1 MGFVHLHL
9 HTEYSLLDGE
19 CRLRDIPD
27 AVIRAGQSAVAITDH
42 GVMYGAVDF
51 YKSCREKGVKPIIG
65 CEVYVAPRSMDRKD
79 RLLDSDCFH
88 LTLLVRNAEGYRNLN
103 AIVSKAFTQGFYRK
117 PRTDIE
123 TLRTHADGL
132 TALSGCLSGAVP
144 KAILA
149 HDMSLARERALIYK
163 SIFGRHFYFELQRHG
178 IEGQQEVNDALI
190 NFSRELGIPLAA
202 TNDVHYT
209 SRADAPVQKLLSAI
223 ATGNTV
229 EDTGFGM
236 QGSEHYIKSTSEM
249 ESLFAD
255 IPEATENTVRIADEC
270 DFEFDFKTMHL
281 PAYRVPAPYNA
292 GSYLK
297 KLCEEGFETLSR
309 SGAIPDEAAYRERM
323 EYELSVIGGMGFNDY
338 YLIVWDFVN
347 YARSRSIPVGPG
359 RGSGVGSLC
368 AYLLGIT
375 RVDPIRYGLLFE
387 RFLNPERVSMPDF
400 DIDFC
405 DERRGEVIEYVA
417 AKYGANHVAQ
427 IITFGTLAC
436 RQAVRDA
443 GRALGMSY
451 ASVDAV
457 AKMIPRYSGV
467 TLVEALAA
475 NPELKSRAEND
486 PQAKKLIEYAMKLEG
501 RPRNSSTHATGVVI
515 TDEPL
520 TRYLPLA
527 KNDETV
533 VTQFTMNTVAELGL
547 LKIDFLGLRFLT
559 IIRNAEAEI
568 GVAVPGFSAE
578 NIPYDDTATYDLL
591 SAGRSVGL
599 FQLESEGMRNLLVRL
614 KPRNLEDIISVISL
628 YRPGPALSIDTFL
641 KNRAFPER
649 AEYAA
654 PCLREILG
662 TTCGVMLYQE
672 QVMQVCRVMAGYTYG
687 HADIVRRAMAKKK
700 PEVMEKERESFVSGA
715 SENGTPRDV
724 AEKVFDTMSEFAK
737 YAFNKSHAAAYAVVA
752 YRTAYLKAHYPRE
765 YMCALLNT
773 VMGYNEKVGE
783 YIADC
788 AEMGIPLLPPCVN
801 RSMAGFSPEGKGIR
815 FGLAAIKNVGGLF
828 AEKIITSRGENGFSS
843 VESLLERVG
852 GSGNTKAF
860 ESLALAGALDCFG
873 IKRSRLVAEM
883 QKALETVT
891 RERGRNSEGQQ
902 SLFGG
907 AEDDGS
913 AFVFPDADIPELSRA
928 AMLSG
933 EKESTG
939 LYFSGHPL
947 DGYSE
952 TIKQIGALSS
962 VQIRHWLESG
972 GIKKQDTI
980 KFVGLV
986 TKKHTKVTKKND
998 IMAFVTAEDDRG
1010 EIEIT
1015 VFPKTLVT
1023 FGALLNENSV
1033 LVFEGN
1039 PELRE
1044 QPGEEAAEHI
1054 GMLLKSVYKPSEAP
1068 AAIPAAGSE
1077 KEKKSVYIKVTAEN
1091 AARLDDALAIA
1102 AMSGGSARIVV
1113 YFEREH
1119 RLCAVRGKSADPGES
1134 TVGKLKTIMGEA
1146 NVAVR

>member
-19 CRLRDIPD
+19 CRVSDIPD
-27 AVIRAGQSAVAITDH
+27 AVIRAGQNAVAITDH

-51 YKSCREKGVKPIIG
+51 YKSCREKGIKPIIG
-65 CEVYVAPRSMDRKD
+65 CEVYVAPRSMEQKD
-79 RLLDSDCFH
+79 RLLDSDYFH

-103 AIVSKAFTQGFYRK
+103 SIVSKAFTQGFYRK
-117 PRTDIE
+117 PRTDLE
-123 TLRTHADGL
+123 TLRRHSEGL
-132 TALSGCLSGAVP
+132 TALSGCISGAVP

-149 HDMSLARERALIYK
+149 RDMSLARERALVYK
-163 SIFGRHFYFELQRHG
+163 EIFGRHFYFELQRHG
-178 IEGQQEVNDALI
+178 IEGQREVNAALV
-190 NFSRELGIPLAA
+190 NFSRELGIPLVA

-209 SRADAPVQKLLSAI
+209 TRADAPVQKLLSAI

-236 QGSEHYIKSTSEM
+236 QGSEHYIKSSSEM

-270 DFEFDFKTMHL
+270 DFDFDFETMHL

-297 KLCEEGFETLSR
+297 KLCADGFDTLLR

-405 DERRGEVIEYVA
+405 DERRGEVIEYVT

-451 ASVDAV
+451 AAVDEL
-457 AKMIPRYSGV
+457 AKMIPRYGGV
-467 TLVEALAA
+467 TLAEALAA

-486 PQAKKLIEYAMKLEG
+486 PQAKKLIDYAMKLEG

-520 TRYLPLA
+520 VNYLPLA

-533 VTQFTMNTVAELGL
+533 VTQFTMNTVASLGL

-568 GVAVPGFSAE
+568 CRSVPGFSAE
-578 NIPYDDTATYDLL
+578 NIPYDDAATYDLL
-591 SAGRSVGL
+591 SRGRSVGL

-614 KPRNLEDIISVISL
+614 KPRDLEDIISVISL
-628 YRPGPALSIDTFL
+628 YRPGPAMSIDTFL
-641 KNRAFPER
+641 KNRADPEGT
-649 AEYAA
+649 EYAA
-654 PCLREILG
+654 PCLRGILG

-715 SENGTPRDV
+715 LANGNTREV

-783 YIADC
+783 YISDC

-801 RSMAGFSPEGKGIR
+801 RSMTGFSPEGEGIR

-828 AEKIITSRGENGFSS
+828 AERIIASRGEKGFSS

-852 GSGNTKAF
+852 GSGNAKAF

-873 IKRSRLVAEM
+873 IKRSRLVAGM

-891 RERGRNSEGQQ
+891 RERGRNSERQQ

-907 AEDDGS
+907 AGDEA
-913 AFVFPDADIPELSRA
+913 AFVFPAADIPELSRA

-947 DGYSE
+947 DGFSGA
-952 TIKQIGALSS
+952 IKELGALNSP
-962 VQIRHWLESG
+962 QIRHGLESG
-972 GIKKQDTI
+972 GITKRDTI

-986 TKKHTKVTKKND
+986 TNKRTKVTKKND

-1010 EIEIT
+1010 ELEIT
-1015 VFPKTLVT
+1015 VFPKTLIAY
-1023 FGALLNENSV
+1023 GALLEEGSV
-1033 LVFEGN
+1033 LVFEGS

-1044 QPGEEAAEHI
+1044 QPGEASAEHI
-1054 GMLLKSVYKPSEAP
+1054 GMLLKSVYKPTEP
-1068 AAIPAAGSE
+1068 PAAGTGSTE
-1077 KEKKSVYIKVTAEN
+1077 EQKKSVYIKVTVEN
-1091 AARLDDALAIA
+1091 AARLDDALATA
-1102 AMSGGSARIVV
+1102 ETFGGNARIIV

-1119 RLCAVRGKSADPGES
+1119 RLCAVRGKSTDAGEAS
-1134 TVGKLKTIMGEA
+1134 VGKLKTIMGEA

>member
-19 CRLRDIPD
+19 CRVSDIPD

-51 YKSCREKGVKPIIG
+51 YKSCREKGIKPIIG
-65 CEVYVAPRSMDRKD
+65 CEVYVAPRSMEQKD
-79 RLLDSDCFH
+79 RLLDSDYFH

-103 AIVSKAFTQGFYRK
+103 SIVSKAFTQGFYRK
-117 PRTDIE
+117 PRTDLE
-123 TLRTHADGL
+123 TLRRHSEGL
-132 TALSGCLSGAVP
+132 TALSGCISGAVP

-149 HDMSLARERALIYK
+149 RDMSLARERALVYK
-163 SIFGRHFYFELQRHG
+163 EIFGRHFYFELQRHG
-178 IEGQQEVNDALI
+178 IEGQREVNAALV
-190 NFSRELGIPLAA
+190 NFSHELGIPLVA

-209 SRADAPVQKLLSAI
+209 TRADAPVQKLLSAI

-236 QGSEHYIKSTSEM
+236 QGSEHYIKSSSEM

-270 DFEFDFKTMHL
+270 DFDFDFETMHL

-297 KLCEEGFETLSR
+297 KLCADGFDTLLR

-405 DERRGEVIEYVA
+405 DERRGEVIEYVT

-451 ASVDAV
+451 AAVDEL
-457 AKMIPRYSGV
+457 AKMIPRYGGV
-467 TLVEALAA
+467 TLAEALAA

-486 PQAKKLIEYAMKLEG
+486 PQAKKLIDYAMKLEG

-520 TRYLPLA
+520 VNYLPLA

-533 VTQFTMNTVAELGL
+533 VTQFTMNTVASLGL

-568 GVAVPGFSAE
+568 CRSVPGFSAE
-578 NIPYDDTATYDLL
+578 NIPYDDAATYDLL
-591 SAGRSVGL
+591 SCGRSVGL

-614 KPRNLEDIISVISL
+614 KPRDLEDIISVISL
-628 YRPGPALSIDTFL
+628 YRPGPAMSIDTFL
-641 KNRAFPER
+641 KNRADPEGT
-649 AEYAA
+649 EYAA
-654 PCLREILG
+654 PCLRGILG

-715 SENGTPRDV
+715 LANGNTREV

-783 YIADC
+783 YISDC

-801 RSMAGFSPEGKGIR
+801 RSMTGFSPEGEGIL

-828 AEKIITSRGENGFSS
+828 AERIIASRGEKGFSS

-852 GSGNTKAF
+852 GSGNAKAF

-873 IKRSRLVAEM
+873 IKRSRLVAGM

-902 SLFGG
+902 SLFGDAG
-907 AEDDGS
+907 DEA
-913 AFVFPDADIPELSRA
+913 AFVFPAADIPELSRA

-947 DGYSE
+947 DGFSGA
-952 TIKQIGALSS
+952 IKELGALNSP
-962 VQIRHWLESG
+962 QIRHGLESG
-972 GIKKQDTI
+972 GITKRDTI

-986 TKKHTKVTKKND
+986 TNKRTKVTKKND

-1010 EIEIT
+1010 ELEIT
-1015 VFPKTLVT
+1015 VFPKTLIAY
-1023 FGALLNENSV
+1023 GALLEEGSV
-1033 LVFEGN
+1033 LVFEGS

-1044 QPGEEAAEHI
+1044 QPGEASAEHI
-1054 GMLLKSVYKPSEAP
+1054 GMLLKSVYKPTEP
-1068 AAIPAAGSE
+1068 PAAGTGSTE
-1077 KEKKSVYIKVTAEN
+1077 EQKKSVYIKVTAEN
-1091 AARLDDALAIA
+1091 AARLDDALATA
-1102 AMSGGSARIVV
+1102 ETFGGNARIIV

-1119 RLCAVRGKSADPGES
+1119 RLCAVRGKSTDAGEAA
-1134 TVGKLKTIMGEA
+1134 VGKLKTIMGEA

>member
-1 MGFVHLHL
+1 MSFVHLHV
-9 HTEYSLLDGE
+9 HTEFSLLDGA
-19 CRLRDIPD
+19 CRIERLAKRIKQL
-27 AVIRAGQSAVAITDH
+27 GQTAVAITDH

-51 YKSCREKGVKPIIG
+51 YKSCREKGIKPIIG
-65 CEVYVAPRSMDRKD
+65 CEVYVAPRSMEQKD
-79 RLLDSDCFH
+79 RLLDSDYFH

-103 AIVSKAFTQGFYRK
+103 SIVSKAFTQGFYRK
-117 PRTDIE
+117 PRTDLE
-123 TLRTHADGL
+123 TLRRHSEGL
-132 TALSGCLSGAVP
+132 TALSGCISGAVP

-149 HDMSLARERALIYK
+149 RDMSLARERALVYK
-163 SIFGRHFYFELQRHG
+163 EIFGRHFYFELQRHG
-178 IEGQQEVNDALI
+178 IEGQREVNAALV
-190 NFSRELGIPLAA
+190 NFSRELGIPLVA

-209 SRADAPVQKLLSAI
+209 TRADAPVQKLLSAI

-236 QGSEHYIKSTSEM
+236 QGSEHYIKSSSEM

-270 DFEFDFKTMHL
+270 DFDFDFETMHL

-297 KLCEEGFETLSR
+297 KLCADGFDTLLR

-405 DERRGEVIEYVA
+405 DERRGEVIEYVT

-451 ASVDAV
+451 AAVDEL
-457 AKMIPRYSGV
+457 AKMIPRYGGV
-467 TLVEALAA
+467 TLAEALAA

-486 PQAKKLIEYAMKLEG
+486 PQAKKLIDYAMKLEG

-520 TRYLPLA
+520 VNYLPLA

-533 VTQFTMNTVAELGL
+533 VTQFTMNTVASLGL

-568 GVAVPGFSAE
+568 CRSVPGFSAE
-578 NIPYDDTATYDLL
+578 NIPYDDAATYDLL
-591 SAGRSVGL
+591 SCGRSVGL

-614 KPRNLEDIISVISL
+614 KPRDLEDIISVISL
-628 YRPGPALSIDTFL
+628 YRPGPAMSIDTFL
-641 KNRAFPER
+641 KNRADPEGT
-649 AEYAA
+649 EYAA
-654 PCLREILG
+654 PCLRGILG

-715 SENGTPRDV
+715 LANGNTREV

-752 YRTAYLKAHYPRE
+752 YRTAYLKAHHPRE

-783 YIADC
+783 YISDC

-801 RSMAGFSPEGKGIR
+801 RSMTGFSPEGEGIR

-828 AEKIITSRGENGFSS
+828 AERIIASRGEKGFSS

-852 GSGNTKAF
+852 GSGNAKAF

-873 IKRSRLVAEM
+873 IKRSRLVAGM

-907 AEDDGS
+907 AGDEA
-913 AFVFPDADIPELSRA
+913 AFVFPAADIPELSRA

-947 DGYSE
+947 DGFSGA
-952 TIKQIGALSS
+952 IKELGALNSP
-962 VQIRHWLESG
+962 QIRHGLESG
-972 GIKKQDTI
+972 GITKQDTI

-986 TKKHTKVTKKND
+986 TNKRTKVTKKND

-1010 EIEIT
+1010 ELEIT
-1015 VFPKTLVT
+1015 VFPKTLIAY
-1023 FGALLNENSV
+1023 GALLEEGSV
-1033 LVFEGN
+1033 LVFEGS

-1044 QPGEEAAEHI
+1044 QPGEASAEHI
-1054 GMLLKSVYKPSEAP
+1054 GMLLKSVYKPTEP
-1068 AAIPAAGSE
+1068 PAAGTGSTE
-1077 KEKKSVYIKVTAEN
+1077 EQKKSVYIKVTAEN
-1091 AARLDDALAIA
+1091 AARLDDALATA
-1102 AMSGGSARIVV
+1102 ETFGGNARIIV

-1119 RLCAVRGKSADPGES
+1119 RLCAVRGKSTDAGEAS
-1134 TVGKLKTIMGEA
+1134 VGKLKTIMGEA

>member
-19 CRLRDIPD
+19 CRVSDIPD

-51 YKSCREKGVKPIIG
+51 YKSCREKGIKPIIG
-65 CEVYVAPRSMDRKD
+65 CEVYVAPRSMEQKD
-79 RLLDSDCFH
+79 RLLDSDYFH

-103 AIVSKAFTQGFYRK
+103 SIVSKAFTQGFYRK
-117 PRTDIE
+117 PRTDLE
-123 TLRTHADGL
+123 TLRRHSDGL
-132 TALSGCLSGAVP
+132 TALSGCISGAVP

-149 HDMSLARERALIYK
+149 HDMSLARERALAYK
-163 SIFGRHFYFELQRHG
+163 EIFGRHFYFELQRHG
-178 IEGQQEVNDALI
+178 IEGQREVNAALV
-190 NFSRELGIPLAA
+190 NFSRELGIPLVA

-209 SRADAPVQKLLSAI
+209 TRADAPVQKLLSAI

-236 QGSEHYIKSTSEM
+236 QGSEHYIKSSSEM

-270 DFEFDFKTMHL
+270 DFDFDFETMHL

-297 KLCEEGFETLSR
+297 KLCADGFDTLLR

-347 YARSRSIPVGPG
+347 YARLRSIPVGPG

-405 DERRGEVIEYVA
+405 DERRGEVIEYVT

-451 ASVDAV
+451 AAVDEL
-457 AKMIPRYSGV
+457 AKMIPRYGGV
-467 TLVEALAA
+467 TLAEALAA

-486 PQAKKLIEYAMKLEG
+486 PQAKKLFDYAMKLEG

-520 TRYLPLA
+520 VNYLPLA

-533 VTQFTMNTVAELGL
+533 VTQFTMNTVASLGL

-568 GVAVPGFSAE
+568 CRSVPGFSAE

-591 SAGRSVGL
+591 SRGRSVGL

-614 KPRNLEDIISVISL
+614 KPRDLEDIISVISL
-628 YRPGPALSIDTFL
+628 YRPGPAMSIDTFL
-641 KNRAFPER
+641 KNRADPEGT
-649 AEYAA
+649 EYAA
-654 PCLREILG
+654 PCLRGILG

-715 SENGTPRDV
+715 LANGNTREV

-783 YIADC
+783 YISDC

-801 RSMAGFSPEGKGIR
+801 RSMTGFSPEGKGIR

-828 AEKIITSRGENGFSS
+828 AEKIIASRGEKGFSS

-852 GSGNTKAF
+852 GSGNAKAF

-873 IKRSRLVAEM
+873 IKRSRLVAGM

-907 AEDDGS
+907 AGDEA
-913 AFVFPDADIPELSRA
+913 AFVFPAADIPELSRA
-928 AMLSG
+928 AILSG

-947 DGYSE
+947 DGFSGA
-952 TIKQIGALSS
+952 IKELGALNSP
-962 VQIRHWLESG
+962 QIRHGLESG
-972 GIKKQDTI
+972 GITKRDTI

-986 TKKHTKVTKKND
+986 TKKRTKVTKKND

-1010 EIEIT
+1010 ELEIT
-1015 VFPKTLVT
+1015 VFPKTLIAY
-1023 FGALLNENSV
+1023 GALLEEGSV
-1033 LVFEGN
+1033 LVFEGS

-1054 GMLLKSVYKPSEAP
+1054 GMLLKSVYRPAEP
-1068 AAIPAAGSE
+1068 AAAGTGGAE
-1077 KEKKSVYIKVTAEN
+1077 EPKKSVYIKVTAEN
-1091 AARLDDALAIA
+1091 AARLDDALATA
-1102 AMSGGSARIVV
+1102 ETFGGNARIIV

-1119 RLCAVRGKSADPGES
+1119 RLCAVRGKSTDAGEAS
-1134 TVGKLKTIMGEA
+1134 VGKLKMIMGEA

>member
-19 CRLRDIPD
+19 CRVSDIPD

-51 YKSCREKGVKPIIG
+51 YKSCREKGIKPIIG
-65 CEVYVAPRSMDRKD
+65 CEVYVAPRSMEQKD
-79 RLLDSDCFH
+79 RLLDSDYFH

-103 AIVSKAFTQGFYRK
+103 SIVSKAFTQGFYRK
-117 PRTDIE
+117 PRTDLE
-123 TLRTHADGL
+123 TLRRHSEGI
-132 TALSGCLSGAVP
+132 TALSGCISGAVP

-149 HDMSLARERALIYK
+149 RDMSLARERALVYK
-163 SIFGRHFYFELQRHG
+163 EIFGRHFYFELQRHG
-178 IEGQQEVNDALI
+178 IEGQREVNAALV
-190 NFSRELGIPLAA
+190 NFSRELGIPLVA

-209 SRADAPVQKLLSAI
+209 TRADAPVQKLLSAI

-236 QGSEHYIKSTSEM
+236 QGSEHYIKSSSEM

-270 DFEFDFKTMHL
+270 DFDFDFETMHL

-297 KLCEEGFETLSR
+297 KLCADGFDTLLR

-405 DERRGEVIEYVA
+405 DERRGEVIEYVT

-451 ASVDAV
+451 AAVDEL
-457 AKMIPRYSGV
+457 AKMIPRYGGV
-467 TLVEALAA
+467 TLAEALAA

-486 PQAKKLIEYAMKLEG
+486 PQAKKLIDYAMKLEG

-520 TRYLPLA
+520 VNYLPLA

-533 VTQFTMNTVAELGL
+533 VTQFTMNSVASLGL

-568 GVAVPGFSAE
+568 CRSVPGFSAE
-578 NIPYDDTATYDLL
+578 NIPYDDAATYDLL
-591 SAGRSVGL
+591 SRGRSVGL

-614 KPRNLEDIISVISL
+614 KPRDLEDIISVISL
-628 YRPGPALSIDTFL
+628 YRPGPAMSIDTFL
-641 KNRAFPER
+641 KNRADPEGT
-649 AEYAA
+649 EYAA
-654 PCLREILG
+654 PCLRGILG

-715 SENGTPRDV
+715 LANGNTREV

-783 YIADC
+783 YISDC

-801 RSMAGFSPEGKGIR
+801 RSMTGFSPEGEGIR

-828 AEKIITSRGENGFSS
+828 AERIIASRGEKGFSS

-852 GSGNTKAF
+852 GSGNAKAF

-873 IKRSRLVAEM
+873 IKRSRLVAGM

-907 AEDDGS
+907 VGDEA
-913 AFVFPDADIPELSRA
+913 AFVFPAADIPELSRA

-947 DGYSE
+947 DGFSGA
-952 TIKQIGALSS
+952 IKELGALNSP
-962 VQIRHWLESG
+962 QIRHRLESG
-972 GIKKQDTI
+972 GITKRDTI

-986 TKKHTKVTKKND
+986 TNKRTKVTKKND

-1010 EIEIT
+1010 ELEIT
-1015 VFPKTLVT
+1015 VFPKTLIAY
-1023 FGALLNENSV
+1023 GALLEEGSV
-1033 LVFEGN
+1033 LVFEGS

-1044 QPGEEAAEHI
+1044 QPGEASAEHI
-1054 GMLLKSVYKPSEAP
+1054 GMLLKSVYKPTEP
-1068 AAIPAAGSE
+1068 PAAGTGSTE
-1077 KEKKSVYIKVTAEN
+1077 EQKKSVYIKVTAEN
-1091 AARLDDALAIA
+1091 AARLDDALATA
-1102 AMSGGSARIVV
+1102 ETFGGNARIIV

-1119 RLCAVRGKSADPGES
+1119 RLCAVRGKSTDAGEAS
-1134 TVGKLKTIMGEA
+1134 VGKLKTIMGEA

>member
-19 CRLRDIPD
+19 CRVSDIPD

-51 YKSCREKGVKPIIG
+51 YKSCREKGIKPIIG
-65 CEVYVAPRSMDRKD
+65 CEVYVAPRSMEQKD
-79 RLLDSDCFH
+79 RLLDSDYFH

-103 AIVSKAFTQGFYRK
+103 SIVSKAFTQGFYRK
-117 PRTDIE
+117 PRTDLE
-123 TLRTHADGL
+123 TLRRHSEGI
-132 TALSGCLSGAVP
+132 TALSGCISGAVP

-149 HDMSLARERALIYK
+149 RDMSLARERALVYK
-163 SIFGRHFYFELQRHG
+163 EIFGRHFYFELQRHG
-178 IEGQQEVNDALI
+178 IEGQREVNAALV
-190 NFSRELGIPLAA
+190 NFSRELGIPLVA

-209 SRADAPVQKLLSAI
+209 TRADAPVQKLLSAI
-223 ATGNTV
+223 VTGNTV

-236 QGSEHYIKSTSEM
+236 QGSEHYIKSSSEM

-270 DFEFDFKTMHL
+270 DFDFDFETMHL

-297 KLCEEGFETLSR
+297 KLCADGFDTLLR

-405 DERRGEVIEYVA
+405 DERRGEVIEYVT

-451 ASVDAV
+451 AAVDEL
-457 AKMIPRYSGV
+457 AKMIPRYGGV
-467 TLVEALAA
+467 TLAEALAA

-486 PQAKKLIEYAMKLEG
+486 PQAKKLIDYAMKLEG

-520 TRYLPLA
+520 VNYLPLA

-533 VTQFTMNTVAELGL
+533 VTQFTMNTVASLGL

-568 GVAVPGFSAE
+568 CRSVPGFSAE
-578 NIPYDDTATYDLL
+578 NIPYDDAATYDLL
-591 SAGRSVGL
+591 SRGRSVGL

-614 KPRNLEDIISVISL
+614 KPRDLEDIISVISL
-628 YRPGPALSIDTFL
+628 YRPGPAMSIDTFL
-641 KNRAFPER
+641 KNRADPEGT
-649 AEYAA
+649 EYAA
-654 PCLREILG
+654 PCLRGILG

-715 SENGTPRDV
+715 LANGNTREV

-783 YIADC
+783 YISDC

-801 RSMAGFSPEGKGIR
+801 RSMTGFSPEGEGIR

-828 AEKIITSRGENGFSS
+828 AERIIASRGEKGFSS

-852 GSGNTKAF
+852 GSGNAKAF

-873 IKRSRLVAEM
+873 IKRSRLVAGM

-907 AEDDGS
+907 AGDEA
-913 AFVFPDADIPELSRA
+913 AFVFPAADIPELSRA

-947 DGYSE
+947 DGFSGA
-952 TIKQIGALSS
+952 IKELGALNSP
-962 VQIRHWLESG
+962 QIRHGLESG
-972 GIKKQDTI
+972 EITKRDTI

-986 TKKHTKVTKKND
+986 TNKRTKVTKKND
-998 IMAFVTAEDDRG
+998 IMAFVTAEDDCG
-1010 EIEIT
+1010 ELEIT
-1015 VFPKTLVT
+1015 VFPKTLIAY
-1023 FGALLNENSV
+1023 GALLEEGSV
-1033 LVFEGN
+1033 LVFEGS

-1044 QPGEEAAEHI
+1044 QPGEASAEHI
-1054 GMLLKSVYKPSEAP
+1054 GMLLKSVYKPTEP
-1068 AAIPAAGSE
+1068 PAAGTGSTE
-1077 KEKKSVYIKVTAEN
+1077 EQKKSVYIKVTAEN
-1091 AARLDDALAIA
+1091 AARLDDALATA
-1102 AMSGGSARIVV
+1102 ETFGGNARIIV

-1119 RLCAVRGKSADPGES
+1119 RLCAVRGKSTDAGEAS
-1134 TVGKLKTIMGEA
+1134 VGKLKTIMGEA

>member
-19 CRLRDIPD
+19 CRVSDIPD

-51 YKSCREKGVKPIIG
+51 YKSCREKGIKPIIG
-65 CEVYVAPRSMDRKD
+65 CEVYVAPRSMEQKD
-79 RLLDSDCFH
+79 RLLDSDYFH

-103 AIVSKAFTQGFYRK
+103 SIVSKAFTQGFYRK
-117 PRTDIE
+117 PRTDLE
-123 TLRTHADGL
+123 TLRRHSEGL
-132 TALSGCLSGAVP
+132 TALSGCISGAVP

-149 HDMSLARERALIYK
+149 RDMSLARERALVYK
-163 SIFGRHFYFELQRHG
+163 EIFGRHFYFELQRHG
-178 IEGQQEVNDALI
+178 IEGQREVNAALV
-190 NFSRELGIPLAA
+190 NFSRELGIPLVA

-209 SRADAPVQKLLSAI
+209 TRADAPVQKLLSAI

-236 QGSEHYIKSTSEM
+236 QGSEHYIKSSSEM

-270 DFEFDFKTMHL
+270 DFDFDFETMHL

-297 KLCEEGFETLSR
+297 KLCADGFDTLLR

-405 DERRGEVIEYVA
+405 DERRGEVIEYVT

-451 ASVDAV
+451 AAVDEL
-457 AKMIPRYSGV
+457 AKMIPRYGGV
-467 TLVEALAA
+467 TLAEALAA

-486 PQAKKLIEYAMKLEG
+486 PQAKKLIDYAMKLEG

-520 TRYLPLA
+520 VNYLPLA

-533 VTQFTMNTVAELGL
+533 VTQFTMNSVASLGL

-568 GVAVPGFSAE
+568 CRSVSGFSAE
-578 NIPYDDTATYDLL
+578 NIPYDDAATYDLL
-591 SAGRSVGL
+591 SRGRSVGL

-614 KPRNLEDIISVISL
+614 KPRDLEDIISVISL
-628 YRPGPALSIDTFL
+628 YRPGPAMSIDTFL
-641 KNRAFPER
+641 KNRADPEGT
-649 AEYAA
+649 EYAA
-654 PCLREILG
+654 PCLRGILG

-715 SENGTPRDV
+715 LANGNTREV

-783 YIADC
+783 YISDC

-801 RSMAGFSPEGKGIR
+801 RSMTGFSPEGEGIR

-828 AEKIITSRGENGFSS
+828 AERIIASRGEKGFSS

-852 GSGNTKAF
+852 GSGNAKAF

-873 IKRSRLVAEM
+873 IKRSRLVAGM

-907 AEDDGS
+907 AGDEA
-913 AFVFPDADIPELSRA
+913 AFVFPAADIPELSRA

-947 DGYSE
+947 DGFSGA
-952 TIKQIGALSS
+952 IKELGALNSP
-962 VQIRHWLESG
+962 QIRHGLESG
-972 GIKKQDTI
+972 EITKRDTI

-986 TKKHTKVTKKND
+986 TNKRTKVTKKND
-998 IMAFVTAEDDRG
+998 IMAFVTAEDDCG
-1010 EIEIT
+1010 ELEIT
-1015 VFPKTLVT
+1015 VFPKTLIAY
-1023 FGALLNENSV
+1023 GALLEEGSV
-1033 LVFEGN
+1033 LVFEGS

-1044 QPGEEAAEHI
+1044 QPGEASAEHI
-1054 GMLLKSVYKPSEAP
+1054 GMLLKSVYKPTEP
-1068 AAIPAAGSE
+1068 PAAGTGSTE
-1077 KEKKSVYIKVTAEN
+1077 EQKKSVYIKVTAEN
-1091 AARLDDALAIA
+1091 AARLDDALATA
-1102 AMSGGSARIVV
+1102 ETFGGNARIIV

-1119 RLCAVRGKSADPGES
+1119 RLCAVRGKSTDAGEAS
-1134 TVGKLKTIMGEA
+1134 VGKLKTIMGEA

>member
-19 CRLRDIPD
+19 CRVSDIPD

-51 YKSCREKGVKPIIG
+51 YKSCREKGIKPIIG
-65 CEVYVAPRSMDRKD
+65 CEVYVAPRSMEQKD
-79 RLLDSDCFH
+79 RLLDSDYFH

-103 AIVSKAFTQGFYRK
+103 SIVSKAFTQGFYRK
-117 PRTDIE
+117 PRTDLE
-123 TLRTHADGL
+123 TLRRHSEGI
-132 TALSGCLSGAVP
+132 TALSGCISGAVP

-149 HDMSLARERALIYK
+149 RDMSLARERALVYK
-163 SIFGRHFYFELQRHG
+163 EIFGRHFYFELQRHG
-178 IEGQQEVNDALI
+178 IEGQREVNAALV
-190 NFSRELGIPLAA
+190 NFSRELRIPLVA

-209 SRADAPVQKLLSAI
+209 TRADAPVQKLLSAI

-236 QGSEHYIKSTSEM
+236 QGSEHYIKSSSEM

-270 DFEFDFKTMHL
+270 DFDFDFETMHL

-297 KLCEEGFETLSR
+297 KLCADGFDTLLR

-405 DERRGEVIEYVA
+405 DERRGEVIEYVT

-451 ASVDAV
+451 AAVDEL
-457 AKMIPRYSGV
+457 AKMIPRYGGV
-467 TLVEALAA
+467 TLAEALAA

-486 PQAKKLIEYAMKLEG
+486 PQAKKLIDYAMKLEG

-520 TRYLPLA
+520 VNYLPLA

-533 VTQFTMNTVAELGL
+533 VTQFTMNTVASLGL

-568 GVAVPGFSAE
+568 CRSVPGFSAE
-578 NIPYDDTATYDLL
+578 NIPYDDAATYDLL
-591 SAGRSVGL
+591 SCGRSVGL

-614 KPRNLEDIISVISL
+614 KPRDLEDIISVISL
-628 YRPGPALSIDTFL
+628 YRPGPAMSIDTFL
-641 KNRAFPER
+641 KNRADPEGT
-649 AEYAA
+649 EYAA
-654 PCLREILG
+654 PCLRGILG

-715 SENGTPRDV
+715 LANGNTREV

-783 YIADC
+783 YISDC

-801 RSMAGFSPEGKGIR
+801 RSMTGFSPEGEGIR

-828 AEKIITSRGENGFSS
+828 AERIIASRGEKGFSS

-852 GSGNTKAF
+852 GSGNAKAF

-873 IKRSRLVAEM
+873 IKRSRLVAGM

-907 AEDDGS
+907 AGDEA
-913 AFVFPDADIPELSRA
+913 AFVFPAADIPELSRA

-947 DGYSE
+947 DGFSGA
-952 TIKQIGALSS
+952 IKELGALNSP
-962 VQIRHWLESG
+962 QIRHGLESG
-972 GIKKQDTI
+972 GITKRDTI

-986 TKKHTKVTKKND
+986 TNKRTKVTKKND

-1010 EIEIT
+1010 ELEIT
-1015 VFPKTLVT
+1015 VFPKTLIAY
-1023 FGALLNENSV
+1023 GALLEEGSV
-1033 LVFEGN
+1033 LVFEGS

-1044 QPGEEAAEHI
+1044 QPGEASAEHI
-1054 GMLLKSVYKPSEAP
+1054 GMLLKSVYKPTEP
-1068 AAIPAAGSE
+1068 PAAGTGSTE
-1077 KEKKSVYIKVTAEN
+1077 EQKKSVYIKVTAEN
-1091 AARLDDALAIA
+1091 AARLDDALATA
-1102 AMSGGSARIVV
+1102 ETFGGNARIIV

-1119 RLCAVRGKSADPGES
+1119 RLCAVRGKSTDAGEAS
-1134 TVGKLKTIMGEA
+1134 VGKLKTIMGEA

>member
-19 CRLRDIPD
+19 CRVSDIPD

-51 YKSCREKGVKPIIG
+51 YKSCREKGIKPIIG
-65 CEVYVAPRSMDRKD
+65 CEVYVAPRSMEQKD
-79 RLLDSDCFH
+79 RLLDSDYFH

-103 AIVSKAFTQGFYRK
+103 SIVSKAFTQGFYRK
-117 PRTDIE
+117 PRTDLE
-123 TLRTHADGL
+123 TLRRHSEGL
-132 TALSGCLSGAVP
+132 TALSGCISGAVP

-149 HDMSLARERALIYK
+149 RDMSLARERALVYK
-163 SIFGRHFYFELQRHG
+163 EIFGRHFYFELQRHG
-178 IEGQQEVNDALI
+178 IEGQREVNAALV
-190 NFSRELGIPLAA
+190 NFSRELGIPLVA

-209 SRADAPVQKLLSAI
+209 TRADAPVQKLLSAI

-236 QGSEHYIKSTSEM
+236 QGSEHYIKSSSEM

-270 DFEFDFKTMHL
+270 DFDFDFETMHL

-297 KLCEEGFETLSR
+297 KLCADGFDTLLR

-405 DERRGEVIEYVA
+405 DERRCEVIEYVT

-451 ASVDAV
+451 AAVDEL
-457 AKMIPRYSGV
+457 AKMIPRYGGV
-467 TLVEALAA
+467 TLAEALAA

-486 PQAKKLIEYAMKLEG
+486 PQAKKLIDYAMKLEG

-520 TRYLPLA
+520 VNYLPLA

-533 VTQFTMNTVAELGL
+533 VTQFTMNTVASLGL

-568 GVAVPGFSAE
+568 CRSVPGFSAK
-578 NIPYDDTATYDLL
+578 NIPYDDAATYDLL
-591 SAGRSVGL
+591 SCGRSVGL

-614 KPRNLEDIISVISL
+614 KPRDLEDIISVISL
-628 YRPGPALSIDTFL
+628 YRPGPAMSIDTFL
-641 KNRAFPER
+641 KNRADPEGT
-649 AEYAA
+649 EYAA
-654 PCLREILG
+654 PCLRGILG

-715 SENGTPRDV
+715 LANGNTREV

-783 YIADC
+783 YISDC

-801 RSMAGFSPEGKGIR
+801 RSMTGFSPEGEGIR

-828 AEKIITSRGENGFSS
+828 AERIIASRGEKGFSS

-852 GSGNTKAF
+852 GSGNAKAF

-873 IKRSRLVAEM
+873 IKRSRLVAGM

-907 AEDDGS
+907 AGDEA
-913 AFVFPDADIPELSRA
+913 AFVFPAADIPELSRA

-947 DGYSE
+947 DGFSGA
-952 TIKQIGALSS
+952 IKELGALNSP
-962 VQIRHWLESG
+962 QIRHGLESG
-972 GIKKQDTI
+972 GITKRDTI

-986 TKKHTKVTKKND
+986 TNKRTKVTKKND

-1010 EIEIT
+1010 ELEIT
-1015 VFPKTLVT
+1015 VFPKTLIAY
-1023 FGALLNENSV
+1023 GALLEEGSV
-1033 LVFEGN
+1033 LVFEGS

-1044 QPGEEAAEHI
+1044 QPGEASAEHI
-1054 GMLLKSVYKPSEAP
+1054 GMLLKSVYKPTEP
-1068 AAIPAAGSE
+1068 PAAGTGSTE
-1077 KEKKSVYIKVTAEN
+1077 EPKKSVYIKVTAEN
-1091 AARLDDALAIA
+1091 AARLDDALATA
-1102 AMSGGSARIVV
+1102 ETFGGNARIIV

-1119 RLCAVRGKSADPGES
+1119 RLCAVRGKSTDAGEAA
-1134 TVGKLKTIMGEA
+1134 VGKLKTIMGEA

>member
-19 CRLRDIPD
+19 CRVSDIPD

-51 YKSCREKGVKPIIG
+51 YKSCREKGIKPIIG
-65 CEVYVAPRSMDRKD
+65 CEVYVAPRSMEQKD
-79 RLLDSDCFH
+79 RLLDSDYFH

-103 AIVSKAFTQGFYRK
+103 SIVSKAFTQGFYRK
-117 PRTDIE
+117 PRTDLE
-123 TLRTHADGL
+123 TLRRHSEGI
-132 TALSGCLSGAVP
+132 TALSGCISGAVP

-149 HDMSLARERALIYK
+149 RDMSLARERALVYK
-163 SIFGRHFYFELQRHG
+163 EIFGRHFYFELQRHG
-178 IEGQQEVNDALI
+178 IEGQREVNAALV
-190 NFSRELGIPLAA
+190 NFSRELGIPLVA

-209 SRADAPVQKLLSAI
+209 TRADAPVQKLLSAI

-236 QGSEHYIKSTSEM
+236 QGSEHYIKSSSEM

-255 IPEATENTVRIADEC
+255 IQEATENTVRIADEC
-270 DFEFDFKTMHL
+270 NFDFDFETMHL

-297 KLCEEGFETLSR
+297 KLCADGFDTLLR

-405 DERRGEVIEYVA
+405 DERRGEVIEYVT

-451 ASVDAV
+451 AAVDEL
-457 AKMIPRYSGV
+457 AKMIPRYGGV
-467 TLVEALAA
+467 TLAEALAA

-486 PQAKKLIEYAMKLEG
+486 PQAKKLIDYAMKLEG

-520 TRYLPLA
+520 VNYLPLA

-533 VTQFTMNTVAELGL
+533 VTQFTMNTVASLGL

-568 GVAVPGFSAE
+568 CRSAPGFSAE
-578 NIPYDDTATYDLL
+578 NIPYDDAATYDLL
-591 SAGRSVGL
+591 SRGRSVGL

-614 KPRNLEDIISVISL
+614 KPRDLEDIISVISL
-628 YRPGPALSIDTFL
+628 YRPGPAMSIDTFL
-641 KNRAFPER
+641 KNRADPEGT
-649 AEYAA
+649 EYAA
-654 PCLREILG
+654 PCLRGILG

-715 SENGTPRDV
+715 LANGNTREV

-783 YIADC
+783 YISDC

-801 RSMAGFSPEGKGIR
+801 RSMTGFSPEGEGIR

-828 AEKIITSRGENGFSS
+828 AERIIASRGEKGFSS

-852 GSGNTKAF
+852 GSGNAKAF

-873 IKRSRLVAEM
+873 IKRSRLVAGM

-907 AEDDGS
+907 AGDEA
-913 AFVFPDADIPELSRA
+913 AFVFPTADIPELSRA

-947 DGYSE
+947 DGFSGA
-952 TIKQIGALSS
+952 IKELGALNSP
-962 VQIRHWLESG
+962 QIRHGLESG
-972 GIKKQDTI
+972 GITKRDTI

-986 TKKHTKVTKKND
+986 TNKRTKVTKKND

-1010 EIEIT
+1010 ELEIT
-1015 VFPKTLVT
+1015 VFPKTLIAY
-1023 FGALLNENSV
+1023 GALLEEGSV
-1033 LVFEGN
+1033 LVFEGS

-1044 QPGEEAAEHI
+1044 QPGEASAEHI
-1054 GMLLKSVYKPSEAP
+1054 GMLLKSVYKPTEP
-1068 AAIPAAGSE
+1068 PAAGTGSTE
-1077 KEKKSVYIKVTAEN
+1077 EPKKSVYIKVTAEN
-1091 AARLDDALAIA
+1091 AARLDDALATA
-1102 AMSGGSARIVV
+1102 ETFGGNARIIV

-1119 RLCAVRGKSADPGES
+1119 RLCAVRGKSTDAGEAS
-1134 TVGKLKTIMGEA
+1134 VGKLKTIMGEA

>member
-19 CRLRDIPD
+19 CRVSDIPD

-51 YKSCREKGVKPIIG
+51 YKSCREKGIKPIIG
-65 CEVYVAPRSMDRKD
+65 CEVYVAPRSMEQKD
-79 RLLDSDCFH
+79 RLLDSDYFH

-103 AIVSKAFTQGFYRK
+103 SIVSKAFTQGFYRK
-117 PRTDIE
+117 PRTDLE
-123 TLRTHADGL
+123 TLRRHSEGL
-132 TALSGCLSGAVP
+132 TALSGCISGAVP

-149 HDMSLARERALIYK
+149 RDMSLARERALVYK
-163 SIFGRHFYFELQRHG
+163 EIFGRHFYFELQRHG
-178 IEGQQEVNDALI
+178 IEGQREVNAALV
-190 NFSRELGIPLAA
+190 NFSRELGIPLVA

-209 SRADAPVQKLLSAI
+209 TRADAPVQKLLSAI

-236 QGSEHYIKSTSEM
+236 QGSEHYIKSSSEM

-270 DFEFDFKTMHL
+270 DFDFDFETMHL

-297 KLCEEGFETLSR
+297 KLCADGFDTLLR

-405 DERRGEVIEYVA
+405 DERRGEVIEYVT

-451 ASVDAV
+451 AAVDEL
-457 AKMIPRYSGV
+457 AKMIPRYGGV
-467 TLVEALAA
+467 TLAEALAA

-486 PQAKKLIEYAMKLEG
+486 PQAKKLIDYAMKLEG

-520 TRYLPLA
+520 VNYLPLA

-533 VTQFTMNTVAELGL
+533 VTQFTMNTVASLGL

-568 GVAVPGFSAE
+568 CRSVPGFSAE
-578 NIPYDDTATYDLL
+578 NIPYDDAATYDLL
-591 SAGRSVGL
+591 SCGRSVGL

-614 KPRNLEDIISVISL
+614 KPRDLEDIISVISL
-628 YRPGPALSIDTFL
+628 YRPGPAMSIDTFL
-641 KNRAFPER
+641 KNRADPEGT
-649 AEYAA
+649 EYAA
-654 PCLREILG
+654 PCLRGILG

-715 SENGTPRDV
+715 LANGNTREV

-783 YIADC
+783 YISDC

-801 RSMAGFSPEGKGIR
+801 RSMTGFSPEVEGIR

-828 AEKIITSRGENGFSS
+828 AERIIASRGEKGFSS

-852 GSGNTKAF
+852 GSGNAKAF

-873 IKRSRLVAEM
+873 IKRSRLVAGM

-907 AEDDGS
+907 AGDEA
-913 AFVFPDADIPELSRA
+913 AFVFPAADIPELSRA

-947 DGYSE
+947 DGFSGA
-952 TIKQIGALSS
+952 IKELGALNSP
-962 VQIRHWLESG
+962 QIRHGLESG
-972 GIKKQDTI
+972 GITKRDTI

-986 TKKHTKVTKKND
+986 TNKRTKVTKKND

-1010 EIEIT
+1010 ELEIT
-1015 VFPKTLVT
+1015 VFPKTLIAY
-1023 FGALLNENSV
+1023 GALLEEGSV
-1033 LVFEGN
+1033 LVFEGS

-1044 QPGEEAAEHI
+1044 QPGEASAEHI
-1054 GMLLKSVYKPSEAP
+1054 GMLLKSVYKPTEP
-1068 AAIPAAGSE
+1068 PAAGTGGAE
-1077 KEKKSVYIKVTAEN
+1077 EQKKSVYIKVTAEN
-1091 AARLDDALAIA
+1091 AARLDDALATA
-1102 AMSGGSARIVV
+1102 ETFGGNARIIV

-1119 RLCAVRGKSADPGES
+1119 RLCAVRGKSTDAGEAS
-1134 TVGKLKTIMGEA
+1134 VGKLKTIMGEA

>member
-19 CRLRDIPD
+19 CRVSDIPD

-51 YKSCREKGVKPIIG
+51 YKSCREKGIKPIIG
-65 CEVYVAPRSMDRKD
+65 CEVYVAPRSMEQKD
-79 RLLDSDCFH
+79 RLLDSDYFH

-103 AIVSKAFTQGFYRK
+103 SIVSKAFTQGFYRK
-117 PRTDIE
+117 PRTDLE
-123 TLRTHADGL
+123 TLRRHSEGI
-132 TALSGCLSGAVP
+132 TALSGCISGAVP

-149 HDMSLARERALIYK
+149 RDMSLARERALVYK
-163 SIFGRHFYFELQRHG
+163 EIFGRHFYFELQRHG
-178 IEGQQEVNDALI
+178 IEGQSEVNAALV
-190 NFSRELGIPLAA
+190 NFSRELGIPLVA

-209 SRADAPVQKLLSAI
+209 TRADAPVQKLLSAI

-236 QGSEHYIKSTSEM
+236 QGSEHYIKSSSEM

-270 DFEFDFKTMHL
+270 DFDFDFETMHL

-297 KLCEEGFETLSR
+297 KLCADGFDTLLR

-347 YARSRSIPVGPG
+347 YARSRAIPVGPG

-405 DERRGEVIEYVA
+405 DERRGEVIEYVT

-451 ASVDAV
+451 AAVDEL
-457 AKMIPRYSGV
+457 AKMIPRYGGV
-467 TLVEALAA
+467 TLAEALAA

-486 PQAKKLIEYAMKLEG
+486 PQAKKLLDYAMKLEG

-520 TRYLPLA
+520 VNYLPLA

-533 VTQFTMNTVAELGL
+533 VTQFTMNTVASLGL

-559 IIRNAEAEI
+559 VIRNAEAEI
-568 GVAVPGFSAE
+568 CRSVPGFSAK
-578 NIPYDDTATYDLL
+578 NIPYDDAATYDLL
-591 SAGRSVGL
+591 SRGRSVGL

-614 KPRNLEDIISVISL
+614 KPRDLEDIISVISL
-628 YRPGPALSIDTFL
+628 YRPGPAMSIDTFL
-641 KNRAFPER
+641 KNRADPEGT
-649 AEYAA
+649 EYAA
-654 PCLREILG
+654 PCLRGILG

-715 SENGTPRDV
+715 LANGNTREV

-783 YIADC
+783 YISDC

-801 RSMAGFSPEGKGIR
+801 RSMTGFSPEGKGIR

-828 AEKIITSRGENGFSS
+828 AEKIIASRGEKGFSS

-852 GSGNTKAF
+852 GSGNAKAF

-873 IKRSRLVAEM
+873 IKRSRLVAGM

-907 AEDDGS
+907 AGDEA
-913 AFVFPDADIPELSRA
+913 AFVFPAADIPELSRA

-947 DGYSE
+947 DGFSGA
-952 TIKQIGALSS
+952 IKELGALNSL
-962 VQIRHWLESG
+962 QIRRGLESG
-972 GIKKQDTI
+972 GITKRDTI

-986 TKKHTKVTKKND
+986 TKKRTKVTKKND

-1010 EIEIT
+1010 ELEIT
-1015 VFPKTLVT
+1015 VFPKTLIAY
-1023 FGALLNENSV
+1023 GPLLEEGSV
-1033 LVFEGN
+1033 LVFEGS

-1054 GMLLKSVYKPSEAP
+1054 GMLLKSVYRPEE
-1068 AAIPAAGSE
+1068 PAAGTGGAE
-1077 KEKKSVYIKVTAEN
+1077 EPKKSVYIKVTAEN
-1091 AARLDDALAIA
+1091 AARLDDALATA
-1102 AMSGGSARIVV
+1102 ETFGGNARIIV

-1119 RLCAVRGKSADPGES
+1119 RLCAVRGKSTDAGEAS
-1134 TVGKLKTIMGEA
+1134 VGKLKMIMGEA

>member
-19 CRLRDIPD
+19 CRVSDIPD

-51 YKSCREKGVKPIIG
+51 YKSCREKGIKPIIG
-65 CEVYVAPRSMDRKD
+65 CEVYVAPRSMEQKD
-79 RLLDSDCFH
+79 RLLDSDYFH

-103 AIVSKAFTQGFYRK
+103 SIVSKAFTQGFYRK
-117 PRTDIE
+117 PRTDLE
-123 TLRTHADGL
+123 TLRRHSEGL
-132 TALSGCLSGAVP
+132 TALSGCISGAVP

-149 HDMSLARERALIYK
+149 RDMSLARERALVYK
-163 SIFGRHFYFELQRHG
+163 EIFGRHFYFELQRHG
-178 IEGQQEVNDALI
+178 IEGQREVNAALV
-190 NFSRELGIPLAA
+190 NFSRELGIPLVA

-209 SRADAPVQKLLSAI
+209 TRADAPVQKLLSAI

-236 QGSEHYIKSTSEM
+236 QGSEHYIKSSSEM

-270 DFEFDFKTMHL
+270 DFDFDFETMHL

-297 KLCEEGFETLSR
+297 KLCADGFDTLLR

-368 AYLLGIT
+368 VYLLGIT

-405 DERRGEVIEYVA
+405 DERRGEVIEYVT

-451 ASVDAV
+451 AAVDEL
-457 AKMIPRYSGV
+457 AKMIPRYGGV
-467 TLVEALAA
+467 TLAEALAA

-486 PQAKKLIEYAMKLEG
+486 PQAKKLIDYAMKLEG

-520 TRYLPLA
+520 VNYLPLA

-533 VTQFTMNTVAELGL
+533 VTQFTMNTVASLGL

-568 GVAVPGFSAE
+568 CRSVPGFSAE
-578 NIPYDDTATYDLL
+578 NIPYDDAATYDLL
-591 SAGRSVGL
+591 SRGRSVGL

-614 KPRNLEDIISVISL
+614 KPLDLEDIISVISL
-628 YRPGPALSIDTFL
+628 YRPGPAMSIDTFL
-641 KNRAFPER
+641 KNRADPEGT
-649 AEYAA
+649 EYAA
-654 PCLREILG
+654 PCLRGILG

-715 SENGTPRDV
+715 LANGNTREV

-783 YIADC
+783 YISDC

-801 RSMAGFSPEGKGIR
+801 RSMTGFSPEGEGIR

-828 AEKIITSRGENGFSS
+828 AERIIASRGEKGFSS

-852 GSGNTKAF
+852 GSGNAKAF

-873 IKRSRLVAEM
+873 IKRSRLVAGM

-907 AEDDGS
+907 AGDEA
-913 AFVFPDADIPELSRA
+913 AFVFPAADIPELSRA

-947 DGYSE
+947 DGFSGA
-952 TIKQIGALSS
+952 IKELGALNSP
-962 VQIRHWLESG
+962 QIRHGLESG
-972 GIKKQDTI
+972 GITKRDTI

-986 TKKHTKVTKKND
+986 TNKRTKVTKKND

-1010 EIEIT
+1010 ELEIT
-1015 VFPKTLVT
+1015 VFPKTLIAY
-1023 FGALLNENSV
+1023 GALLEEGSV
-1033 LVFEGN
+1033 LVFEGS

-1044 QPGEEAAEHI
+1044 QPGEASAEHI
-1054 GMLLKSVYKPSEAP
+1054 GMLLKSVYKPTEP
-1068 AAIPAAGSE
+1068 PAAGTGSTE
-1077 KEKKSVYIKVTAEN
+1077 EQKKSVYIKVTAEN
-1091 AARLDDALAIA
+1091 AARLDDALATA
-1102 AMSGGSARIVV
+1102 ETFGGNARIIV

-1119 RLCAVRGKSADPGES
+1119 RLCAVRGKSTDAGEAS
-1134 TVGKLKTIMGEA
+1134 VGKLKTIMGEA

>member
-19 CRLRDIPD
+19 CRVSDIPD

-51 YKSCREKGVKPIIG
+51 YKSCREKGIKPIIG
-65 CEVYVAPRSMDRKD
+65 CEVYVAPRSMEQKD
-79 RLLDSDCFH
+79 RLLDSDYFH

-103 AIVSKAFTQGFYRK
+103 SIVSKAFTQGFYRK
-117 PRTDIE
+117 PRTDLE
-123 TLRTHADGL
+123 TLRRHSEGL
-132 TALSGCLSGAVP
+132 TALSGCISGAVP

-149 HDMSLARERALIYK
+149 RDMSLARERALVYK
-163 SIFGRHFYFELQRHG
+163 EIFGRHFYFELQRHG
-178 IEGQQEVNDALI
+178 IEGQREVNAALV
-190 NFSRELGIPLAA
+190 NFSRELGIPLVA

-209 SRADAPVQKLLSAI
+209 TRADAPVQKLLSAI

-236 QGSEHYIKSTSEM
+236 QGSEHYIKSSSEM

-270 DFEFDFKTMHL
+270 DFDFDFETMHL

-297 KLCEEGFETLSR
+297 KLCADGFDTLLR
-309 SGAIPDEAAYRERM
+309 SGAIPDEAAYSERM
-323 EYELSVIGGMGFNDY
+323 KYELSVIGGMGFNDY

-405 DERRGEVIEYVA
+405 DERRGEVIEYVT

-451 ASVDAV
+451 AAVDEL
-457 AKMIPRYSGV
+457 AKMIPRYGGV
-467 TLVEALAA
+467 TLAEALAA

-486 PQAKKLIEYAMKLEG
+486 PQAKKLIDYAMKLEG

-520 TRYLPLA
+520 VNYLPLA

-533 VTQFTMNTVAELGL
+533 VTQFTMNSVASLGL

-568 GVAVPGFSAE
+568 CRSVPGFSAE
-578 NIPYDDTATYDLL
+578 NIPYDDAATYDLL
-591 SAGRSVGL
+591 SRGRSVGL

-614 KPRNLEDIISVISL
+614 KPRDLEDIISVISL
-628 YRPGPALSIDTFL
+628 YRPGPAMSIDTFL
-641 KNRAFPER
+641 KNRADPEGT
-649 AEYAA
+649 EYAA
-654 PCLREILG
+654 PCLRGILG

-715 SENGTPRDV
+715 LANGNTREV

-773 VMGYNEKVGE
+773 VMGYNEKVRE
-783 YIADC
+783 YISDC

-801 RSMAGFSPEGKGIR
+801 RSMTGFSPEGEGIR

-828 AEKIITSRGENGFSS
+828 AERIIASRGEKGFSS

-852 GSGNTKAF
+852 GSGNAKAF

-873 IKRSRLVAEM
+873 IKRSRLVAGM

-907 AEDDGS
+907 AGDEA
-913 AFVFPDADIPELSRA
+913 AFVFPAADIPELSRA

-947 DGYSE
+947 DGFSGA
-952 TIKQIGALSS
+952 IKELGALNSP
-962 VQIRHWLESG
+962 QIRHGLESG
-972 GIKKQDTI
+972 EITKRDTI

-986 TKKHTKVTKKND
+986 TNKRTKVTKKND
-998 IMAFVTAEDDRG
+998 IMAFVTAEDDCG
-1010 EIEIT
+1010 ELEIT
-1015 VFPKTLVT
+1015 VFPKTLIAY
-1023 FGALLNENSV
+1023 GALLEEGSV
-1033 LVFEGN
+1033 LVFEGS

-1044 QPGEEAAEHI
+1044 QPGEASAEHI
-1054 GMLLKSVYKPSEAP
+1054 GMLLKSVYKPTEP
-1068 AAIPAAGSE
+1068 PAAGTGSTE
-1077 KEKKSVYIKVTAEN
+1077 EQKKSVYIKVTAEN
-1091 AARLDDALAIA
+1091 AARLDDALATA
-1102 AMSGGSARIVV
+1102 ETFGGNARIIV

-1119 RLCAVRGKSADPGES
+1119 RLCAVRGKSTDAGEAS
-1134 TVGKLKTIMGEA
+1134 VGKLKTIMGEA

>member
-19 CRLRDIPD
+19 CRVSDIPD

-51 YKSCREKGVKPIIG
+51 YKSCREKGIKPIIG
-65 CEVYVAPRSMDRKD
+65 CEVYVAPRSMEQKD
-79 RLLDSDCFH
+79 RLLDSDYFH

-103 AIVSKAFTQGFYRK
+103 SIVSKAFTQGFYRK
-117 PRTDIE
+117 PRTDLE
-123 TLRTHADGL
+123 TLRRHSEGL
-132 TALSGCLSGAVP
+132 TALSGCISGAVP

-149 HDMSLARERALIYK
+149 RDMSLARERALVYK
-163 SIFGRHFYFELQRHG
+163 EIFGRHFYFELQRHG
-178 IEGQQEVNDALI
+178 IEGQREVNAALV
-190 NFSRELGIPLAA
+190 NFSRELGIPLVA

-209 SRADAPVQKLLSAI
+209 TRADAPVQKLLSAI

-236 QGSEHYIKSTSEM
+236 QGSEHYIKSSSEM

-270 DFEFDFKTMHL
+270 DFDFDFETMHL

-297 KLCEEGFETLSR
+297 KLCADGFDTLLR

-405 DERRGEVIEYVA
+405 DERRGEVIEYVT

-451 ASVDAV
+451 AAVDEL
-457 AKMIPRYSGV
+457 AKMIPRYGGV
-467 TLVEALAA
+467 TLAEALAA

-486 PQAKKLIEYAMKLEG
+486 PQAKKLIDYAMKLEG

-520 TRYLPLA
+520 VNYLPLA

-533 VTQFTMNTVAELGL
+533 VTQFTMNTVASLGL

-568 GVAVPGFSAE
+568 CRSVPGFSAE
-578 NIPYDDTATYDLL
+578 YIPYDDAATYDLL
-591 SAGRSVGL
+591 SRGRSVGL

-614 KPRNLEDIISVISL
+614 KPRDLEDIISVISL
-628 YRPGPALSIDTFL
+628 YRPGPAMSIDTFL
-641 KNRAFPER
+641 KNRADPEGT
-649 AEYAA
+649 EYAA
-654 PCLREILG
+654 PCLRGILG

-715 SENGTPRDV
+715 LANGNTREV

-783 YIADC
+783 YISDC

-801 RSMAGFSPEGKGIR
+801 RSMTGFSPEGEGIR

-828 AEKIITSRGENGFSS
+828 AERIIASRGEKGFSS

-852 GSGNTKAF
+852 GSGNAKAF

-873 IKRSRLVAEM
+873 IKRSRLVAGM

-907 AEDDGS
+907 AGDEA
-913 AFVFPDADIPELSRA
+913 AFVFPAADIPELSRA

-947 DGYSE
+947 DGFSGA
-952 TIKQIGALSS
+952 IKELGALNSP
-962 VQIRHWLESG
+962 QIRHGLESG
-972 GIKKQDTI
+972 EITKRDTI

-986 TKKHTKVTKKND
+986 TNKRTKVTKKND
-998 IMAFVTAEDDRG
+998 IMAFVTAEDDCG
-1010 EIEIT
+1010 ELEIT
-1015 VFPKTLVT
+1015 VFPKTLIAY
-1023 FGALLNENSV
+1023 GALLEEGSV
-1033 LVFEGN
+1033 LVFEGS

-1044 QPGEEAAEHI
+1044 QPGEASAEHI
-1054 GMLLKSVYKPSEAP
+1054 GMLLKSVYKPTEP
-1068 AAIPAAGSE
+1068 PAAGTGSTE
-1077 KEKKSVYIKVTAEN
+1077 EQKKSVYIKVTAEN
-1091 AARLDDALAIA
+1091 AARLDDALATA
-1102 AMSGGSARIVV
+1102 ETFGGNARIIV

-1119 RLCAVRGKSADPGES
+1119 RLCAVRGKSTDAGEAS
-1134 TVGKLKTIMGEA
+1134 VGKLKTIMGEA

>member
-19 CRLRDIPD
+19 CRVSDIPD

-51 YKSCREKGVKPIIG
+51 YKSCREKGIKPIIG
-65 CEVYVAPRSMDRKD
+65 CEVYVAPRSMEQKD
-79 RLLDSDCFH
+79 RLLDSDYFH

-103 AIVSKAFTQGFYRK
+103 SIVSKAFTQGFYRK
-117 PRTDIE
+117 PRTDLE
-123 TLRTHADGL
+123 TLRRHSEGL
-132 TALSGCLSGAVP
+132 TALSGCISGAVP

-149 HDMSLARERALIYK
+149 RDMSLARERALVYK
-163 SIFGRHFYFELQRHG
+163 EIFGRHFYFELQRHG
-178 IEGQQEVNDALI
+178 IEGQREVNAALV
-190 NFSRELGIPLAA
+190 NFSRELGIPLVA

-209 SRADAPVQKLLSAI
+209 TRADASVQKLLSAI

-236 QGSEHYIKSTSEM
+236 QGSEHYIKSSSEM

-270 DFEFDFKTMHL
+270 DFDFDFETMHL

-292 GSYLK
+292 CSYLK
-297 KLCEEGFETLSR
+297 KLCADGFDTLLR

-405 DERRGEVIEYVA
+405 DERRGEVIEYVT

-451 ASVDAV
+451 AAVDEL
-457 AKMIPRYSGV
+457 AKMIPRYGGV
-467 TLVEALAA
+467 TLAEALAA

-486 PQAKKLIEYAMKLEG
+486 PQAKKLIDYAMKLEG

-520 TRYLPLA
+520 VNYLPLA

-533 VTQFTMNTVAELGL
+533 VTQFTMNTVASLGL

-568 GVAVPGFSAE
+568 CRSVPGFSAE
-578 NIPYDDTATYDLL
+578 NIPYDDAATYDLL
-591 SAGRSVGL
+591 SRGRSVGL

-614 KPRNLEDIISVISL
+614 KPRDLEDIISVISL
-628 YRPGPALSIDTFL
+628 YRPGPAMSIDTFL
-641 KNRAFPER
+641 KNRADPEGT
-649 AEYAA
+649 EYAA
-654 PCLREILG
+654 PCLRGILG

-715 SENGTPRDV
+715 LANGNTREV

-783 YIADC
+783 YISDC

-801 RSMAGFSPEGKGIR
+801 RSMTGFSPEGEGIR

-828 AEKIITSRGENGFSS
+828 AERIIASRGEKGFSS

-852 GSGNTKAF
+852 GSGNAKAF

-873 IKRSRLVAEM
+873 IKRSRLVAGM

-902 SLFGG
+902 SLFGDAG
-907 AEDDGS
+907 DEA
-913 AFVFPDADIPELSRA
+913 AFVFPAADIPELSRA

-947 DGYSE
+947 DGFSGA
-952 TIKQIGALSS
+952 IKELGALNSP
-962 VQIRHWLESG
+962 QIRHGLESG
-972 GIKKQDTI
+972 GITKRDTI

-986 TKKHTKVTKKND
+986 TNKRTKVTKKND

-1010 EIEIT
+1010 ELEIT
-1015 VFPKTLVT
+1015 VFPKTLIAY
-1023 FGALLNENSV
+1023 GALLEEGSV
-1033 LVFEGN
+1033 LVFEGS

-1044 QPGEEAAEHI
+1044 QPGEASAEHI
-1054 GMLLKSVYKPSEAP
+1054 GMLLKSVYKPTEP
-1068 AAIPAAGSE
+1068 PAAGTGSTE
-1077 KEKKSVYIKVTAEN
+1077 EQKKSVYIKVTAEN
-1091 AARLDDALAIA
+1091 AARLDDALATA
-1102 AMSGGSARIVV
+1102 ETFGGNARIIV

-1119 RLCAVRGKSADPGES
+1119 RLCAVRGKSTDAGEAS
-1134 TVGKLKTIMGEA
+1134 VGKLKTIMGEA

>member
-19 CRLRDIPD
+19 CRVSDIPD

-51 YKSCREKGVKPIIG
+51 YKSCREKGIKPIIG
-65 CEVYVAPRSMDRKD
+65 CEVYVAPRSMEQKD
-79 RLLDSDCFH
+79 RLLDSDYFH

-103 AIVSKAFTQGFYRK
+103 SIVSKAFTQGFYRK
-117 PRTDIE
+117 PRTDLE
-123 TLRTHADGL
+123 TLRRHSEGL
-132 TALSGCLSGAVP
+132 TALSGCISGAVP

-149 HDMSLARERALIYK
+149 RDMSLARERALVYK
-163 SIFGRHFYFELQRHG
+163 EIFGRHFYFELQRHG
-178 IEGQQEVNDALI
+178 IEGQREVNAALV
-190 NFSRELGIPLAA
+190 NFSRELGIPLVA

-209 SRADAPVQKLLSAI
+209 TRADAPVQKLLSAI

-236 QGSEHYIKSTSEM
+236 QGSEHYIKSSSEM

-270 DFEFDFKTMHL
+270 DFDFDFETMHL

-297 KLCEEGFETLSR
+297 KLCADGFDTLLR

-405 DERRGEVIEYVA
+405 DERRGEVIEYVT

-451 ASVDAV
+451 AAVDEL
-457 AKMIPRYSGV
+457 AKMIPRYGGV
-467 TLVEALAA
+467 TLAEALAA

-486 PQAKKLIEYAMKLEG
+486 PQAKKLIDYAMKLEG

-520 TRYLPLA
+520 VNYLPLA

-533 VTQFTMNTVAELGL
+533 VTQFTMNTVASLGL

-568 GVAVPGFSAE
+568 CRSAPGFSAE
-578 NIPYDDTATYDLL
+578 NIPYDDAATYDLL
-591 SAGRSVGL
+591 SRGRSVGL

-614 KPRNLEDIISVISL
+614 KPRDLEDIISVISL
-628 YRPGPALSIDTFL
+628 YRPGPAMSIDTFL
-641 KNRAFPER
+641 KNRADPEGT
-649 AEYAA
+649 EYAA
-654 PCLREILG
+654 PCLRGILG

-715 SENGTPRDV
+715 LANGNTREV

-783 YIADC
+783 YISDC

-801 RSMAGFSPEGKGIR
+801 RSMTGFSPEGEGIR

-828 AEKIITSRGENGFSS
+828 AERIIASRGEKGFSS

-852 GSGNTKAF
+852 GSGNAKAF

-873 IKRSRLVAEM
+873 IKRSRLVAGM

-907 AEDDGS
+907 AGDEA
-913 AFVFPDADIPELSRA
+913 AFVFPTADIPELSRA

-947 DGYSE
+947 DGFSGA
-952 TIKQIGALSS
+952 IKELGALNSP
-962 VQIRHWLESG
+962 QIRHGLESG
-972 GIKKQDTI
+972 GITKRDTI

-986 TKKHTKVTKKND
+986 TNKRTKVTKKND

-1010 EIEIT
+1010 ELEIT
-1015 VFPKTLVT
+1015 VFPKTLIAY
-1023 FGALLNENSV
+1023 GALLEEGSV
-1033 LVFEGN
+1033 LVFEGS

-1044 QPGEEAAEHI
+1044 QPGEASAEHI
-1054 GMLLKSVYKPSEAP
+1054 GMLLKSVYKPTEP
-1068 AAIPAAGSE
+1068 PAAGTGSTE
-1077 KEKKSVYIKVTAEN
+1077 EPKKSVYIKVTAEN
-1091 AARLDDALAIA
+1091 AARLDDALATA
-1102 AMSGGSARIVV
+1102 ETFGGNARIIV

-1119 RLCAVRGKSADPGES
+1119 RLCAVRGKSTDAGEAS
-1134 TVGKLKTIMGEA
+1134 VGKLKTIMGEA